1 MKVVDHWIV
10 AVRTLSVNVAAK
22 YLMILSAAFLIS
34 SMSIA
39 QEEELVEDT
48 AIYIP
53 LKPPFV
59 VNYGGVGRLRYLK
72 AEVTV
77 RVQDS
82 LAADSIRHHLPL
94 IRNNLVLL
102 FSKQAEEEIET
113 QVGKEKL
120 RVDALEKVRDILL
133 AEDEQE
139 GVVDLDF
146 ENFVIQ
152 R

>member
-1 MKVVDHWIV
+1 
-10 AVRTLSVNVAAK
+10 
-22 YLMILSAAFLIS
+22 MILSAAFLIS

-139 GVVDLDF
+139 GVVDLYF

>member
-1 MKVVDHWIV
+1 MSS
-10 AVRTLSVNVAAK
+10 LSV
-22 YLMILSAAFLIS
+22 
-34 SMSIA
+34 A
-39 QEEELVEDT
+39 QDEELVEDA

-113 QVGKEKL
+113 QNGKEKL
-120 RVDALEKVRDILL
+120 RVDALEKVREILL
-133 AEDEQE
+133 AEDDQE
-139 GVVDLDF
+139 GVVDLYF

>member
-1 MKVVDHWIV
+1 MKYFGLNHSLKLIALVCLLAGYSFTVSAQDEEVV
-10 AVRTLSVNVAAK
+10 
-22 YLMILSAAFLIS
+22 
-34 SMSIA
+34 
-39 QEEELVEDT
+39 EET

-53 LKPPFV
+53 LEPPFV

-72 AEVTV
+72 AEITV
-77 RVQDS
+77 RVEGTA
-82 LAADSIRHHLPL
+82 AADSIRHHLPL
-94 IRNNLVLL
+94 IRNDLVLL

-113 QVGKEKL
+113 QSGKETL
-120 RVDALEKVRDILL
+120 RLDALERVREILL

-139 GVVDLDF
+139 GVVDLYF